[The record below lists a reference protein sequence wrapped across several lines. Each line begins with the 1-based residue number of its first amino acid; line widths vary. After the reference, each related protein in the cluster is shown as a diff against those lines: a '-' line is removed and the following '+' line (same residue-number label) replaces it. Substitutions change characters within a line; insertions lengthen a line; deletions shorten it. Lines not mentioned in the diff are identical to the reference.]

1 MSKPVEDWE
10 LSAFIDGELPSQ
22 RMEEIE
28 AEAARSPEL
37 RQHLSELLADHQA
50 LVELARLETASMGDL
65 PHRLADAGS
74 ELAVELNTAVSQ
86 SSRARPSFVS
96 QMWRQVAM
104 LTAGVA
110 VGWAAAS
117 WAAGHDDPLS
127 AFIDE
132 AAEVHRVSSAAPFFA
147 REASE
152 TAIGSVETLFAHKL
166 TPPDLALAGFTLSSI
181 DVVATDTGP
190 AALFVYTDPEARRLS
205 LVLSLDSPI
214 LEALDRDGAE
224 PRVTTHD
231 GLAVSYG
238 KASDVAYALVGSIPE
253 PRARQIARLVSN
265 SLTQ

>member
-10 LSAFIDGELPSQ
+10 LSAFVDGDLPSR

-28 AEAARSPEL
+28 AEAERSPGV
-37 RQHLSELLADHQA
+37 RQHLRELLADHQA
-50 LVELARLETASMGDL
+50 LMELARLESASMEGL
-65 PHRLADAGS
+65 PPRLADAGS
-74 ELAVELNTAVSQ
+74 ELAVELSASVSQ
-86 SSRARPSFVS
+86 SNRARLGIIGQV
-96 QMWRQVAM
+96 WRQIVV

-117 WAAGHDDPLS
+117 WAAASDDTLS

-132 AAEVHRVSSAAPFFA
+132 AAEVHRVSAVAPFFA
-147 REASE
+147 REASD
-152 TAIGSVETLFAHKL
+152 TAIHSIETLFAHKL
-166 TPPDLALAGFTLSSI
+166 TPPDLTAVGFTLSRI

-214 LEALDRDGAE
+214 LEALDRDGSV

-231 GLAVSYG
+231 GLAFSYG
-238 KASDVAYALVGSIPE
+238 HANDVAYALVGSIPE
-253 PRARQIARLVSN
+253 PRARQIAGLVAT